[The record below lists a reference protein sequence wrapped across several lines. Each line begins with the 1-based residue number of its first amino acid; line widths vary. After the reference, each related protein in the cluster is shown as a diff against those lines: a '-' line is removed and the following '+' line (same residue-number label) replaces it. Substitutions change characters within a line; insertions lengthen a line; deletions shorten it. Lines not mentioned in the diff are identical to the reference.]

1 MDNTSLYLEVL
12 IQRHISGTKEEQLT
26 TAVKVS

>member
-1 MDNTSLYLEVL
+1 MDNTSLYLKVL
-12 IQRHISGTKEEQLT
+12 IQRHISGTKEELLT